1 MKLHAN
7 AKLTPASRLLLCCR
21 IEDQGRSLAEAAE
34 AAGVSERTARKWLAR
49 YRAEGPAGLA
59 DRSSRPHRI
68 PRVTAP
74 ERAAAVIG
82 LRAAR
87 MTADEIAACLGM
99 AQRTA
104 SRICARA
111 GLGRL
116 GALDPSEP
124 PNRFETPRPGQL
136 VHIDIKKLARIARA
150 GHRVTGSRAGQRKGT
165 GWERVH
171 VAVDGATRM
180 AYSEVLADERKET
193 CCGFLER
200 AVAWFGAQG
209 IAVQRILT
217 DNGPGYRSHFTG
229 PPAASWASATPGPAP
244 TDPAPTAR
252 PSASSR
258 PSPSAGPTERSTAPA
273 PSAPAPWHPGCG
285 STITTDH
292 TAPSTARPRPPGLGG
307 SLGTTCWRRTTSSP
321 RRRGRRD

>member
-1 MKLHAN
+1 MARMKLHAN

-21 IEDQGRSLAEAAE
+21 IDEEGRSLAEAAE
-34 AAGVSERTARKWLAR
+34 AAGVSGRTARKWLAR
-49 YRAEGPAGLA
+49 YRSEGPGGLC

-68 PRVTAP
+68 PRVTDP
-74 ERAAAVIG
+74 GMERAVLG
-82 LRAAR
+82 LRQAR

-217 DNGPGYRSHFTG
+217 DNGPGYRSHLHRAACSELGIRHSRTRAYRPRTNGKAERFIKTLTERWAYGAIYGSSAERTG
-229 PPAASWASATPGPAP
+229 ALASWLRFYG
-244 TDPAPTAR
+244 
-252 PSASSR
+252 
-258 PSPSAGPTERSTAPA
+258 
-273 PSAPAPWHPGCG
+273 
-285 STITTDH
+285 
-292 TAPSTARPRPPGLGG
+292 
-307 SLGTTCWRRTTSSP
+307 
-321 RRRGRRD
+321 